1 MGLNT
6 KNTSSQEPPSPQSN
20 SHHGGD
26 IGRYFQLSGL
36 SALVTGGGTG
46 IGQAVA
52 LVMAEAGIK
61 KLTLIGRRLGPLT
74 ETAQRIKEAGYHCL
88 VETVACDLT
97 KTQEMSDLV
106 LRLKQGGD
114 LDIIVNNAGLFE
126 GASLHE
132 THDRLWD
139 ETMRVN
145 VHAPMALIRELLPLL
160 RRSEAASVVNISS
173 TLAVKPIPNAVAY
186 NASKAALIQMTRSLA
201 LELGPESIRVNA
213 IMPAIVETPMYR
225 GRFDNEVSYQE
236 GVKAASDLHPLGR
249 MGQPED
255 IALAVLF
262 LACRASRWMTG
273 VALPVD
279 GGMLVT

>member
-1 MGLNT
+1 MGLKT
-6 KNTSSQEPPSPQSN
+6 QESTSNEAHSTGSN
-20 SHHGGD
+20 HHSGPD
-26 IGRYFQLSGL
+26 IRRYFQLTGL

-52 LVMAEAGIK
+52 LVMAEAGVK
-61 KLTLIGRRLGPLT
+61 KITITGRRMAP
-74 ETAQRIKEAGYHCL
+74 L
-88 VETVACDLT
+88 VETAHMIKDRGLNCLVDTVTCDIT
-97 KTQEMSDLV
+97 KAPELAELV
-106 LRLKQGGD
+106 LRLKKAGD
-114 LDIIVNNAGLFE
+114 LDILVNNAGLFE
-126 GASLHE
+126 GASLPE
-132 THDRLWD
+132 TTDLLWE

-145 VHAPMALIRELLPLL
+145 VQAPLGLIRDLLPLL
-160 RRSEAASVVNISS
+160 RRSEAASIINISS

-186 NASKAALIQMTRSLA
+186 NTSKAALIQMTKSLA

-236 GVKAASDLHPLGR
+236 GVKAARDLHPLGR

-262 LACRASRWMTG
+262 LASRASRWMTG